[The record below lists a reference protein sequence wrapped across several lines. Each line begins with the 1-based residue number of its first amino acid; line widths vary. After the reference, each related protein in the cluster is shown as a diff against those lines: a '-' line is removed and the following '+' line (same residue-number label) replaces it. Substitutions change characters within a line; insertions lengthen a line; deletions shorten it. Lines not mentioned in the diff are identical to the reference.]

1 MADKTKKS
9 KAKALVKKKKVTPK
23 SSIFLYII
31 GIIVAIVGI
40 ISLVDYLMIFV
51 NQFST
56 YLASGYPYDTVFN
69 SLVPSLIIQ
78 LCSYVATYL
87 GIAVLLFRV
96 LNSKNSNVNL
106 NKEVATTL
114 ENEKTEK

>member
-1 MADKTKKS
+1 
-9 KAKALVKKKKVTPK
+9 
-23 SSIFLYII
+23 
-31 GIIVAIVGI
+31 
-40 ISLVDYLMIFV
+40 MIFV

-87 GIAVLLFRV
+87 GIAVLLFGAGIINTKVFRV

>member
-1 MADKTKKS
+1 M
-9 KAKALVKKKKVTPK
+9 
-23 SSIFLYII
+23 
-31 GIIVAIVGI
+31 
-40 ISLVDYLMIFV
+40 
-51 NQFST
+51 
-56 YLASGYPYDTVFN
+56 VFN

-87 GIAVLLFRV
+87 GIAVLLFAAGIINTKVFRV